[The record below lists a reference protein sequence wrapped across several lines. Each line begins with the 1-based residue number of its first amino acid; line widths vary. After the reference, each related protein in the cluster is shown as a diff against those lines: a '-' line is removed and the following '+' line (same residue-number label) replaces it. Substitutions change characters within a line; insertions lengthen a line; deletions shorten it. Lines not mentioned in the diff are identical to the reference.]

1 MAFEK
6 LSKLLLHEA
15 WVMASI
21 KIEKAMAPKGAEKE
35 GRVKEAERLRP
46 MWNQ

>member
-1 MAFEK
+1 MAFER
-6 LSKLLLHEA
+6 LSKLLLHGA

-21 KIEKAMAPKGAEKE
+21 KIEKAMAPKGAEKK
-35 GRVKEAERLRP
+35 GRVREAERVRP